1 MDRNCA
7 RTPRPQTA
15 SARDQLRM
23 VAERASHPGARHLT
37 SVWSQI
43 VSVCADPKCE
53 KLVVATTESIFEL
66 ELSHVSQGSGFRVQF
81 RIQGSGCGSGLELHD
96 SVNFMLLSFRVSA
109 G

>member
-66 ELSHVSQGSGFRVQF
+66 ELSHVSQGSGFSLGFRVQGVGP
-81 RIQGSGCGSGLELHD
+81 GS
-96 SVNFMLLSFRVSA
+96 SFTIR
-109 G
+109 